1 MTLRLI
7 SFIAALM
14 LLMSC
19 NGPSGNPSKD
29 ARMFMNEAV
38 EIASDKDYD
47 KADMLIGRYLD
58 FYSEC
63 DDNDKVIDFL
73 DDLESE
79 FESLDDKDQNAIKRF
94 IDKPKFQRLSNVKKA
109 ERKVKKAVKKSKRE
123 KRRSRGYDDYD
134 Y

>member
-1 MTLRLI
+1 
-7 SFIAALM
+7 
-14 LLMSC
+14 
-19 NGPSGNPSKD
+19 
-29 ARMFMNEAV
+29 MNEAV

-47 KADMLIGRYLD
+47 KADMLIGLYLD